1 MPRNRDMHLYH
12 NLQAKIRQQE
22 VDYENMHTHSVIV
35 RGPRGKEFVL
45 DGDNQYHE
53 ALKRGDFNEKD
64 TVRSGIVTDFNP
76 KNENAPM
83 SKAMDPSRA
92 SFNDAIIPA
101 QNRGATKKRKH
112 NLGSPSEVQQ
122 RQTLFRN
129 EMEKAHA
136 EQKADAPNMNVDP
149 HLTQFTKTIG
159 ERVKER
165 RRKSQYKGLDVT
177 PKKSSTG
184 IGKAK
189 RGTSKTK
196 VRKQDSSGVGKA
208 KTSKKEQKQ
217 VRLGTKQDI
226 AEGRA
231 SKRTGLTRT
240 GIAGR
245 YMDAK
250 DRGHF

>member
-1 MPRNRDMHLYH
+1 MPRNRDMQLYH
-12 NLQAKIRQQE
+12 QLQAKIRQQE

-53 ALKRGDFNEKD
+53 ALKRGDFNERD
-64 TVRSGIVTDFNP
+64 TVRSHVVSDFNP
-76 KNENAPM
+76 QNENTPM
-83 SKAMDPSRA
+83 SKDMDPSRA
-92 SFNDAIIPA
+92 SFNDAILPA
-101 QNRGATKKRKH
+101 ADRGPYKKRKH

-149 HLTQFTKTIG
+149 HLTQFTKTVA

-165 RRKSQYKGLDVT
+165 RRKTAPTKKLGSK
-177 PKKSSTG
+177 PAPKSSK
-184 IGKAK
+184 KAK
-189 RGTSKTK
+189 SAKSVKTRDK
-196 VRKQDSSGVGKA
+196 PM
-208 KTSKKEQKQ
+208 Q
-217 VRLGTKQDI
+217 VRLDTKEDKE
-226 AEGRA
+226 AGRQ
-231 SKRTGLTRT
+231 SKRMGMTQQKRT

>member
-1 MPRNRDMHLYH
+1 
-12 NLQAKIRQQE
+12 
-22 VDYENMHTHSVIV
+22 MHTHSVIV

-53 ALKRGDFNEKD
+53 AMKRGDFPEKD
-64 TVRSGIVTDFNP
+64 SVRNPVVTEFNP
-76 KNENAPM
+76 QNEDTPM
-83 SKAMDPSRA
+83 SKAMDPSRS
-92 SFNDAIIPA
+92 SFNDAVLPA
-101 QNRGATKKRKH
+101 ASRGPYKKREH

-136 EQKADAPNMNVDP
+136 EQKEEAPNMNTDP
-149 HLTQFTKTIG
+149 HLTQFTKTVS

-165 RRKSQYKGLDVT
+165 RRKTT
-177 PKKSSTG
+177 PTKKLASKAAPKSSSK
-184 IGKAK
+184 KAK
-189 RGTSKTK
+189 PAKS
-196 VRKQDSSGVGKA
+196 V
-208 KTSKKEQKQ
+208 KTSDKPLQ
-217 VRLGTKQDI
+217 VRLNTKEDKE
-226 AEGRA
+226 AGRQ
-231 SKRTGLTRT
+231 SKRMGMTQQKRT